1 MSIVKKVVCASFGL
15 MVLLVTTVQ
24 GQQQGIDSAILTL
37 DDFLDIV
44 KTNHPIAIQANLQPQ
59 KGEATVRQAR
69 GGFDPKAMAD
79 VSEKYFKDYTYY
91 SKNNVGLKVPTWFG
105 IEAKAGYEENNGY
118 YLNPENSTSGA
129 GLWYAGVS
137 VPVGKGLFI
146 DSRRAELRQAQIYQQ
161 SSEAERRVMLNDLQY
176 EAGKAYWEWF
186 KFYHNLKVYE
196 EGLKLATERLNAV
209 KQSVKF
215 GDKPAIDTLEASIQ
229 VQNRQISL
237 QQARLDFVN
246 STALL
251 SIYLWAEGVVPLE
264 VDNYTIPSDLS
275 EIKAVDVDLNYR
287 DQLNDMVVAHPKL
300 QLYEYKIAD
309 LGIQQR
315 LKRESLKPEL
325 NLSYNA
331 LNKAVGSD
339 PTGGYSMNN
348 YKWGLEFSFP
358 IFLRKERGALQ
369 LADLKIKEAQLSFT
383 QQNAQ
388 LVYKAS
394 AALNTWDNTFDQA
407 NTYEQTVENYNQLL
421 TGERRKYQAGESSLF
436 LVNYR
441 EMSYINAKIKW
452 VELISKNRKAKVE
465 AQYSLGILDV
475 SGNE

>member
-1 MSIVKKVVCASFGL
+1 MSIVKKVTCMSFML
-15 MVLLVTTVQ
+15 MVFMITISE
-24 GQQQGIDSAILTL
+24 GQQQNIDSATLTL
-37 DDFLDIV
+37 EDFLDIV
-44 KTNHPIAIQANLQPQ
+44 RTNHPVAIQANLQPE

-69 GGFDPKAMAD
+69 GGFDPKAAAK

-91 SKNNVGLKVPTWFG
+91 SKNDVGLKVPTWFG
-105 IEAKAGYEENNGY
+105 IEAKAGYEENKGT

-146 DSRRAELRQAQIYQQ
+146 DKRRAELRQAQVYQQ
-161 SSEAERRVMLNDLQY
+161 SSEAERRSMLNDLQY

-186 KFYHNLKVYE
+186 KSYHSLKVYV
-196 EGLKLATERLNAV
+196 EGLQLATERFLAV
-209 KQSVKF
+209 KQSVKY

-229 VQNRQISL
+229 VQNRQLSL
-237 QQARLDFVN
+237 QQARLDYLN

-264 VDNYTIPSDLS
+264 LDEYTVPSDLS
-275 EIKAVDVDLNYR
+275 EISALDVNLEYR
-287 DQLNDMVVAHPKL
+287 DRISEMVNAHPKL

-309 LGIQQR
+309 LDIQQR
-315 LKRESLKPEL
+315 LKRENLKPEL
-325 NLSYNA
+325 NLNYNA
-331 LNKAVGSD
+331 LNEAMGSD
-339 PTGGYSMNN
+339 PTAGYSMNN

-369 LADLKIKEAQLSFT
+369 LADLKIREAQLSFT

-388 LVYKAS
+388 LIYKANT
-394 AALNTWDNTFDQA
+394 ALNAWDNTFDQA

-421 TGERRKYQAGESSLF
+421 TGERKKIPGR
-436 LVNYR
+436 R
-441 EMSYINAKIKW
+441 ELTIFS
-452 VELISKNRKAKVE
+452 
-465 AQYSLGILDV
+465 
-475 SGNE
+475 